1 MLPAMLRPILTLLLS
16 CTFGLAAGGAHA
28 RAMTAK
34 IARVGS
40 AVATLEQ
47 VTVQLTWPQGAAHGQ
62 LRLRAARVDAPDLG
76 YRFRDLDWRC
86 PLRRDGDGGW
96 RCDGALRSGA
106 GAPLQLSIAL
116 GTATTDA
123 VLARGPARIALRRN
137 AATPDATSI
146 DLTQVPLAWTQALLS
161 PAWPAASITGGTI
174 DSRLTITAPPG
185 RPLRIAGPLTLA
197 DAALDTADGS
207 IAAEGLGA
215 RLTVDATLG
224 DRDSVAVTGALHSG
238 ELLFGRTY
246 VSLQQRVVALQVEAN
261 RRGQL
266 GWKLPRISWNDP
278 GILALEG
285 SGELGPDAG
294 MHALDLRLHSP
305 DLTPLR
311 DSYLS
316 GWLGTAGMA
325 DLDLA
330 GAADAAVSVRGGAL
344 ADAMLRLHDAS
355 FDDPRERFGFTG
367 LDGDVRFSSSVPVA
381 SELRWRAG
389 VLYGLPFGA
398 ARMPFASADGV
409 LRLREPLQLPIL
421 DGHARLAQLAIRPPA
436 GGRTLDIRF
445 GLGLDRLDV
454 ARLSGLLGW
463 PAFTG
468 QLSGEIPE
476 ARYANDRLDFDGG
489 LTMQLFGGSVTV
501 GALAMERPFGTAPT
515 VSADIVLDDIDLA
528 ALTGAFDFGGITGA
542 LDGRIDGLRLVDW
555 QPVAF
560 DAQLRT
566 DRKRG
571 MRQRIS
577 QRAVQ
582 DLSSVG
588 DASFV
593 TSLQA
598 QLLGFFDDFGYSQIG
613 IGCRLRDEVC
623 EMSGLGS
630 AGNGFTI
637 VRGAGLPRLTV
648 VGFNR
653 RVDWPTLVERLTA
666 VGSGDVKPVVE

>member
-1 MLPAMLRPILTLLLS
+1 MLPPILTLLLS
-16 CTFGLAAGGAHA
+16 CTLWLATGGAQA
-28 RAMTAK
+28 RTATAK
-34 IARVGS
+34 IARVS
-40 AVATLEQ
+40 TAVATLER
-47 VTVQLTWPQGAAHGQ
+47 VSVQLTWPQDAAQGQ
-62 LRLRAARVDAPDLG
+62 LRLRAERVEAPELG

-86 PLRRDGDGGW
+86 PLRRDGHGGW
-96 RCDGALRSGA
+96 LCEGPLRGGR
-106 GAPLQLSIAL
+106 GAPLQLSVAL

-123 VLARGPARIALRRN
+123 VLGRGPARIALHRS
-137 AATPDATSI
+137 AAAPDATRL

-161 PAWPAASITGGTI
+161 QAWSAAGITGGRL
-174 DSRLTITAPPG
+174 DSRLTITAPPD
-185 RPLRIAGPLTLA
+185 RPLRIAGPLDLS
-197 DAALDTADGS
+197 DAAFDTADGS
-207 IAAEGLGA
+207 IAAQGLGA
-215 RLTVDATLG
+215 KLAIDAQLG
-224 DRDSVAVTGALHSG
+224 GDDSVVVDGALHGG

-246 VSLQQRVVALQVEAN
+246 VSLQQRMIALRVEAN
-261 RRGQL
+261 RKGTQP
-266 GWKLPRISWNDP
+266 WQLPRVAWNDP
-278 GILALEG
+278 GILSVAG
-285 SGELGPDAG
+285 SVALGPDAG
-294 MHALDLRLHSP
+294 VDSLDLRLHSP

-311 DSYLS
+311 DGYLS
-316 GWLGTAGMA
+316 GWLGTAGMG
-325 DLDLA
+325 DLELD
-330 GAADAAVSVRGGAL
+330 GAADAVVSVRGGAM
-344 ADAMLRLHDAS
+344 AEAMLRLHDAT
-355 FDDPRERFGFTG
+355 FHDPRERFGFTG
-367 LDGDVRFSSSVPVA
+367 LDGDLHFSASTSVA
-381 SELRWRAG
+381 SELRWSGG

-398 ARMPFASADGV
+398 ARMPFDSADGV
-409 LRLREPLQLPIL
+409 LHLREPLSLPIL
-421 DGHARLAQLAIRPPA
+421 GGRARLRQLAIRPSAA
-436 GGRTLDIRF
+436 GEKLDIRF
-445 GLGLDRLDV
+445 GLALDQLDV
-454 ARLSGLLGW
+454 ARLSAALGW

-468 QLSGEIPE
+468 ELSGDIPE

-489 LTMQLFGGSVTV
+489 LAMQLFGGSVV
-501 GALAMERPFGTAPT
+501 VSALSMERPFGTAPT
-515 VSADIVLDDIDLA
+515 LSADIVLDDIGLE

-571 MRQRIS
+571 VRQRIS

-598 QLLGFFDDFGYSQIG
+598 QLLGIFDDFGYSRIG

-630 AGNGFTI
+630 AGRGFTI
-637 VRGAGLPRLTV
+637 VRGSGLPRLTV

-666 VGSGDVKPVVE
+666 VGSGDVKPVVD